1 MGREVVFCG
10 RLGDRALAQHL
21 IPVANCPEVAKL
33 WIVRH
38 ARITTCDVPKAEYLV
53 VAHRFKVIR
62 FLQMLR
68 VCRRLAQRPEV
79 EAFVSFNPFPYGL
92 FSLWAT
98 RSRATPVH
106 FGFVGSDWN
115 LMLKG
120 RFGKWLLRYV
130 RRCDFI
136 TCTGPSMRDEMVA
149 RGLDPHRIEV
159 LPHTVNLESY
169 PLADSAQASYSSIFV
184 GHLLPLK
191 QVDVILK
198 GWAKVSEDLSEA
210 RFAVVGD
217 GPEGQRLQQLARDLG
232 LESKVDFPGQVT
244 DVAGWYARARTIV
257 IASTHEGL
265 PFVLVEAMACGVV
278 PVTTPVGT
286 IPDFLTDGD
295 DSRFFPV
302 GDPRALATVLTSL
315 LRSPRRYDDIRRR
328 VVARRGRLGRDQ
340 ATAVWRA
347 WLGRRGRAVAAPPTL
362 PT

>member
-1 MGREVVFCG
+1 
-10 RLGDRALAQHL
+10 
-21 IPVANCPEVAKL
+21 
-33 WIVRH
+33 
-38 ARITTCDVPKAEYLV
+38 
-53 VAHRFKVIR
+53 
-62 FLQMLR
+62 
-68 VCRRLAQRPEV
+68 
-79 EAFVSFNPFPYGL
+79 
-92 FSLWAT
+92 
-98 RSRATPVH
+98 
-106 FGFVGSDWN
+106 
-115 LMLKG
+115 
-120 RFGKWLLRYV
+120 
-130 RRCDFI
+130 
-136 TCTGPSMRDEMVA
+136 MVA

-159 LPHTVNLESY
+159 LPHTGNLESY